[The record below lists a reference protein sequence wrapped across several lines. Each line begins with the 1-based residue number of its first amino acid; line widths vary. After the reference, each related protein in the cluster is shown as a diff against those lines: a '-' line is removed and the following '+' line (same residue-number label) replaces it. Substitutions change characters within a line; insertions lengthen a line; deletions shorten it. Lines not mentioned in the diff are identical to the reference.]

1 MRKWPTASTDN
12 RANIE
17 REWGRLDDDDRQR
30 ALDGVGPFAEQ
41 LKKDGRTKTPAG
53 ATYLK
58 NRGWEGLPPEADAP
72 ERISFKN
79 LSRTWWAVV
88 IRKIERGKRPGY
100 MVTGSSPRVR
110 GTANEEHLSLDTP
123 RFIPA
128 RAGNGGQGK
137 PRLSPSSVHPRA
149 CGERGTSAATLSV
162 IAGSSP
168 RVRGTGEPEKIAAA
182 VFRFIPARAGN
193 GSIPRTPGRK
203 STVHPRAC
211 GEQE

>member
-41 LKKDGRTKTPAG
+41 LKKDGSTKTPAG

-110 GTANEEHLSLDTP
+110 GTVQRFVLALRGR

-128 RAGNGGQGK
+128 HAGNG
-137 PRLSPSSVHPRA
+137 RA
-149 CGERGTSAATLSV
+149 IDC
-162 IAGSSP
+162 
-168 RVRGTGEPEKIAAA
+168 
-182 VFRFIPARAGN
+182 
-193 GSIPRTPGRK
+193 
-203 STVHPRAC
+203 
-211 GEQE
+211 

>member
-41 LKKDGRTKTPAG
+41 LKKDGSTKTPAG

-58 NRGWEGLPPEADAP
+58 NRGWEGLPPEADGP

-79 LSRTWWAVV
+79 LSRTWWDVV

-110 GTANEEHLSLDTP
+110 GT
-123 RFIPA
+123 
-128 RAGNGGQGK
+128 
-137 PRLSPSSVHPRA
+137 
-149 CGERGTSAATLSV
+149 
-162 IAGSSP
+162 GS
-168 RVRGTGEPEKIAAA
+168 
-182 VFRFIPARAGN
+182 
-193 GSIPRTPGRK
+193 
-203 STVHPRAC
+203 H
-211 GEQE
+211 